1 MGKSR
6 AAGRVRVGAVTEA
19 AMSRAARTI
28 GPAGVGGAMTKRKD
42 PGDYQWAHR
51 GGDMS
56 GRERTRRYRSL
67 RREREAVA
75 AAAAEAAA
83 SERRAADAERQ
94 RRCRARKRAAADD
107 SGGQG
112 RLF

>member
-1 MGKSR
+1 
-6 AAGRVRVGAVTEA
+6 
-19 AMSRAARTI
+19 
-28 GPAGVGGAMTKRKD
+28 MTKRKD
-42 PGDYQWAHR
+42 PGDYQRAHR
-51 GGDMS
+51 GGGMS

-67 RREREAVA
+67 RREGREADARREREAVA

-83 SERRAADAERQ
+83 SERRAQDAERQ